1 MVRTTLNYLA
11 PMDEKPVYYQYRP
24 PAGTPWRNTRGD
36 RRTLSIHDARE
47 LDPEPSLDAHGFVLV
62 PVRTAVRDLYD
73 ADAVRRVY
81 YSEVEALVRAHTGA

>member
-36 RRTLSIHDARE
+36 RRTL
-47 LDPEPSLDAHGFVLV
+47 
-62 PVRTAVRDLYD
+62 
-73 ADAVRRVY
+73 
-81 YSEVEALVRAHTGA
+81 